1 MVKKGLIF
9 YFLLTLVIS
18 LQAQFYNGSLLTFGK
33 NRVQYQNFNWQL
45 YRANLYDVYFY
56 PTSKPLAEYT
66 YGKAPGMISELE
78 RKLNYTLYKKIHF
91 IVYNTQGDFR
101 ESNFGF
107 DNEDFYNQGG
117 VTNIYGNKVYLY
129 FDGNHNHFDK
139 MIKSGIAT
147 LFVRNIVE
155 GESVGANI
163 SSGHLSS
170 IPNWFYS
177 GLASYLAE
185 NWSPEIDIYIKNGI
199 LTKRYALLEDLNP
212 VEATYAGHSL
222 WKFIVDRYGEATI
235 SNILYSVRSSKN
247 VEKSIYYVTG
257 VPYKELVQDWY
268 RHYYVL
274 YKKEIKVG
282 EPQTAQLIK
291 KPNKN
296 RDYSQITLSP
306 DGESYAY
313 VTNEAGQIKVW
324 LKSAASKKP
333 KVIFKKYKKTEDNPD
348 LSFPIIAWHPDG
360 SLMGFTVEDK
370 GRCYYYPY
378 IINEKKMGT
387 RFLVDVEKITDWSYS
402 DDGRFML
409 FSGFRNGQSDI
420 FLYSFQARSYQNL
433 TNDFYDD
440 TEPRFM
446 NNQRDIIF
454 SSNRPVD
461 SLDVETKFFNQQNQ
475 NNYDLFVYNYSAKN
489 PQLLRVTY
497 TPNANEKKV
506 RVLEKNQIIYLS
518 DENGIVN
525 RYMAQFDSSI
535 TKIDTIIHYAYFAKT
550 NPITHYGYSIVE
562 QDYNSK
568 SGQLGE
574 IFFIQGIK
582 KIFVTPF
589 QKPTEPVHPE
599 KTVQFIQKEADIKIQ
614 ESKTIKQTEP
624 TKVKTRKGFQQVR
637 KNDFL
642 QKGTTPQDSASNS
655 TGDSVPKLAR
665 PISFLFEP
673 QIPRSYYIQFN
684 INKLITQADFS
695 FLNTSYQQFTGDDSP
710 IYLNSGMNTMIM
722 VGINDLFENY
732 RLTAGFR
739 LPLFYSG
746 SEIMLSYEDLSKRID
761 KQLVVYRQ
769 SLEQSIGYRYIKQI
783 NNSVFFNISYP
794 FDKFNS
800 FRFTIKG
807 RHEQLIESALSDQ
820 SLIEP
825 TTRSYWT
832 GFKAEYVFD
841 SSKELYTNLWRGTKC
856 KIFVE
861 YDYKI
866 ADTSKNLIVLGF
878 DLRKSVKLY
887 RNITWAT
894 RVAASTNFGTS
905 RLVYYMG
912 GVDNWINPTF
922 NSDIYVDRTK
932 NYHYQTL
939 ATNLRGFDQNVRNGT
954 SFVLLSSELRIPFV
968 QLLAKR
974 TITSEFFKSMQL
986 ITFADFGTAW
996 TGLTPYSEDNG
1007 LYIRYITSG
1016 NITAIVKRQVDPWV
1030 TGVGV
1035 GLRAVLFSYFIR
1047 FDYSWGI
1054 EDFRFV
1060 NPDGMYMIS
1069 IGTDF

>member
-1 MVKKGLIF
+1 MIKKSLILT
-9 YFLLTLVIS
+9 FLLLLVIT
-18 LQAQFYNGSLLTFGK
+18 LQAQFYNGSQLTFGK
-33 NRVQYQNFNWQL
+33 NRVQYQKFNWQY
-45 YRANLYDVYFY
+45 YRANLYDVFFY

-66 YGKAPGMISELE
+66 YGKAAGIIGELE
-78 RKLNYTLYKKIHF
+78 RTLNYTLYKKIHF

-117 VTNIYGNKVYLY
+117 ITNIYGNKVYLY
-129 FDGNHNHFDK
+129 FDGDHNHFDK
-139 MIKSGIAT
+139 MIKSGIITIFA
-147 LFVRNIVE
+147 RNIVE

-163 SSGHLSS
+163 SAGHLSS
-170 IPNWFYS
+170 VPNWFYS
-177 GLASYLAE
+177 GLASYMAE
-185 NWSPEIDIYIKNGI
+185 PWSPEVDIYVKNGI
-199 LTKRYALLEDLNP
+199 LSRRYELLEDLNP
-212 VEATYAGHSL
+212 VEATYAGHCF
-222 WKFIVDRYGEATI
+222 WKFIVDRYGEATV

-247 VEKSIYYVTG
+247 VEKSLYYVTG
-257 VPYKELVQDWY
+257 VPYKELMEDWF
-268 RHYYVL
+268 RTYYVI
-274 YKKEIKVG
+274 YTKESKIG
-282 EPQTAQLIK
+282 EPNTPELLTKPK
-291 KPNKN
+291 KS

-324 LKSAASKKP
+324 LKMADYKKP
-333 KVIFKKYKKTEDNPD
+333 KMIFKKDKKTEDNPD
-348 LSFPIIAWHPDG
+348 LSFPIVAWHPDG
-360 SLMGFTVEDK
+360 NLVGFTIEDR

-378 IINEKKMGT
+378 IINDKKRGD
-387 RFLVDVEKITDWSYS
+387 RFLVDVEKITDWTYS

-440 TEPRFM
+440 YEPRFM
-446 NNQRDIIF
+446 NNQKDIVF

-461 SLDVETKFFNQQNQ
+461 SLDSENKFYNYQNQ
-475 NNYDLFVYNYSAKN
+475 SNYDLFVYHYSEKN
-489 PQLLRVTY
+489 NQLLRVTY
-497 TPNANEKKV
+497 TPDANEKQV
-506 RVLEKNQIIYLS
+506 RVIGKGQIMFLS
-518 DENGIVN
+518 DENGIYN
-525 RYMAQFDSSI
+525 RYFAQFDSSI
-535 TKIDTIIHYAYFAKT
+535 TTIDTIIHYAYFAKT
-550 NPITHYGYSIVE
+550 NPMSNYGYSIVE
-562 QDYNSK
+562 QEYSAKPSTLATIFLKNGVKRIYLSPLEKPISFLKLEKTD
-568 SGQLGE
+568 QLTQFE
-574 IFFIQGIK
+574 VDKRIQEKKIK
-582 KIFVTPF
+582 K
-589 QKPTEPVHPE
+589 QNDE
-599 KTVQFIQKEADIKIQ
+599 IK
-614 ESKTIKQTEP
+614 SKN
-624 TKVKTRKGFQQVR
+624 RKGFQQVR
-637 KNDFL
+637 KSDFN
-642 QKGTTPQDSASNS
+642 KKPMPIDSTENGAIDSSN
-655 TGDSVPKLAR
+655 TITR
-665 PISFLFEP
+665 PNIFNFEP
-673 QIPRSYYIQFN
+673 QISRNYYIQFN
-684 INKLITQADFS
+684 VNKLITQADFS

-710 IYLNSGMNTMIM
+710 IYLNSGMNTLIM

-732 RLTAGFR
+732 RITAGFR

-761 KQLVVYRQ
+761 KQFIVYRQ
-769 SLEQSIGYRYIKQI
+769 SLQQSIDYRYVKQI
-783 NNSVFFNISYP
+783 NSSFFIIYKFP
-794 FDKFNS
+794 FDKFRS
-800 FRFTIKG
+800 LRFTLKG
-807 RHEQLIESALSDQ
+807 RHELFIESSLSDQ
-820 SLIEP
+820 TLKEP

-832 GFKAEYVFD
+832 GGKIEYVFD

-856 KIFVE
+856 KVFIE

-866 ADTSKNLIVLGF
+866 ADTSKNLIVLGI
-878 DLRKSVKLY
+878 DYRKSVKLY

-894 RVAASTNFGTS
+894 RFAASTNFGTS

-954 SFVLLSSELRIPFV
+954 SFVLLSTELRVPFV

-974 TITSEFFKSMQL
+974 KVTSEFFNSMQL
-986 ITFADFGTAW
+986 ITFVDFGTAW

-1007 LYIRYITSG
+1007 LYIRYINSG

-1030 TGVGV
+1030 TGIGL
-1035 GLRAVLFSYFIR
+1035 GLRATLFSYFIR

-1054 EDFRFV
+1054 EDFKFS